1 MVALTKEFFPL
12 REESRMQV
20 ARWFHALSD
29 DTRLQ
34 ILDCLNEG
42 EECVCDLTTLLE
54 AGQSRLSFHLKI
66 LKDAGDRERPA
77 RRALGLLCAESR
89 CGRRVAALCQRPKEL
104 LPTPAKGRELL

>member
-12 REESRMQV
+12 QEESRLQV

-34 ILDCLNEG
+34 ILDCLSEE

-54 AGQSRLSFHLKI
+54 VGQSRLSFHLKI
-66 LKDAGDRERPA
+66 LN
-77 RRALGLLCAESR
+77 
-89 CGRRVAALCQRPKEL
+89 
-104 LPTPAKGRELL
+104 